1 VALSGSFNTSAWT
14 SGAGDKVSLLLSWTA
29 TQNKDANTSN
39 ITWKLEGARSNST
52 YVMAGGFKVVIDGEI
67 VYSKSTSYRI
77 ELYNGTIIASGSTFI
92 KHNDDGT
99 RSFSVSVEGGIY
111 YYEVNCTGS
120 QTFTLDTIPRV
131 SAITCSTVDIGSN
144 PKIVITKAS
153 PDFTHTITYRFGE
166 LTGTI
171 ATKTSA
177 TSITDWMIPESF
189 YGEIPSAKTGLG
201 VLTCVT
207 YKGDTTTGSSTC
219 DLRVTTDETK
229 CKPTVSGTVV
239 DTNSNTIAVT
249 GDKEVMVRYCSTA
262 LCTIAVTLNK
272 DAGSILAKTI
282 NNASVSGNTL
292 TIAGVET
299 GVFDF
304 YAKDSREYYNTD
316 KVVKNLILYERL
328 TSNAVAQRVDPTSG
342 KATLNIE
349 GNYFS
354 GSFGATNNSLTVK
367 YKIDSGSYVTVTPN
381 ISGNKYTATV
391 SLTGMDYTK
400 SFAFEV
406 VVSDKLNSVT
416 KKVVLQK
423 GIPVFD
429 WGENDFAF
437 HIPVS
442 IVSTNGVYMKSKQI
456 SGTNRLAI
464 QTKFT
469 SFANG
474 GTRQS
479 LFLFGYNNNALV
491 QGVVGISG
499 DGNATWNGTS
509 GVSVTVGTAGKIELL
524 LPNVSYDQFVIISGE
539 VFSV

>member
-1 VALSGSFNTSAWT
+1 
-14 SGAGDKVSLLLSWTA
+14 
-29 TQNKDANTSN
+29 
-39 ITWKLEGARSNST
+39 
-52 YVMAGGFKVVIDGEI
+52 
-67 VYSKSTSYRI
+67 
-77 ELYNGTIIASGSTFI
+77 
-92 KHNDDGT
+92 
-99 RSFSVSVEGGIY
+99 
-111 YYEVNCTGS
+111 
-120 QTFTLDTIPRV
+120 
-131 SAITCSTVDIGSN
+131 
-144 PKIVITKAS
+144 
-153 PDFTHTITYRFGE
+153 
-166 LTGTI
+166 
-171 ATKTSA
+171 
-177 TSITDWMIPESF
+177 
-189 YGEIPSAKTGLG
+189 
-201 VLTCVT
+201 
-207 YKGDTTTGSSTC
+207 
-219 DLRVTTDETK
+219 
-229 CKPTVSGTVV
+229 
-239 DTNSNTIAVT
+239 
-249 GDKEVMVRYCSTA
+249 
-262 LCTIAVTLNK
+262 
-272 DAGSILAKTI
+272 
-282 NNASVSGNTL
+282 
-292 TIAGVET
+292 
-299 GVFDF
+299 
-304 YAKDSREYYNTD
+304 
-316 KVVKNLILYERL
+316 LILYERL

-442 IVSTNGVYMKSKQI
+442 IVSTNGVYMKSKRI
-456 SGTNRLAI
+456 SGTDRLAI